1 MKCGFCDSEAH
12 TSAEH
17 LDEDEREAAR
27 AVPPLARLRRPFAS
41 TAPRYDQQALLTFER
56 VTSDGRIFQAAPMK
70 PFLPRGL
77 MLWDVGTLQLEA
89 MVIGRDDQLVV
100 SFGRVPARWFTVAQ
114 SFEQLAESVLAGVE
128 PPSWGTW
135 DRLFPG
141 VLVRLVFDGPADAV
155 QALMWGLSS

>member
-1 MKCGFCDSEAH
+1 MKCSFCGSEAH
-12 TSAEH
+12 TSADH
-17 LDEDEREAAR
+17 LDEEEREVNRPR
-27 AVPPLARLRRPFAS
+27 AVPLRRPFA
-41 TAPRYDQQALLTFER
+41 TTKPRYDRQSLLTFER
-56 VTSDGRIFQAAPMK
+56 ATADGRILQAQPMR

-114 SFEQLAESVLAGVE
+114 SFEQLAASVLGGVE
-128 PPSWGTW
+128 PPSWGEW
-135 DRLFPG
+135 DPLYPG
-141 VLVRLVFDGPADAV
+141 LIVRLVFDGPTDGL